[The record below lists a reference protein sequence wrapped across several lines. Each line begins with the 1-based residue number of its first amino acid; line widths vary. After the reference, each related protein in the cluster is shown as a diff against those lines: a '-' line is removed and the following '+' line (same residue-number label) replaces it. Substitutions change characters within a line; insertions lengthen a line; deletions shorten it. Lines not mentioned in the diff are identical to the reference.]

1 MDGMRYFTGYLF
13 LFILGSMIGWVIEVF
28 YRRLFS
34 AKKWINPGFL
44 NGPYLPLYGFG
55 VVIMYAVSDLPIAWW
70 WKLLLFLVLMTA
82 IEYVAG
88 IIFIKGMNIKL
99 ARRFC
104 SLSTRRSRSCSNGWE
119 TTRTCVCR

>member
-1 MDGMRYFTGYLF
+1 
-13 LFILGSMIGWVIEVF
+13 MIGWVIEVF

-99 ARRFC
+99 
-104 SLSTRRSRSCSNGWE
+104 
-119 TTRTCVCR
+119 